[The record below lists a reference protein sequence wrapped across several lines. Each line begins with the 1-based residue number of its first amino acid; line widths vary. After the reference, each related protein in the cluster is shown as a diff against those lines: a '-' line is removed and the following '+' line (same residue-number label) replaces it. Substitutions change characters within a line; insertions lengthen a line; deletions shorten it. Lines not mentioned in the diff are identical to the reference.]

1 MKIDLHIERLVL
13 DGFAAN
19 TFDGD
24 AVRRAL
30 SLELAR
36 LLQASPSSG
45 MKTSAIPLLKA
56 TALPLGAT
64 ARADSLGA
72 GVARALH
79 GALDTAHTSE
89 LTTPRRTPP

>member
-19 TFDGD
+19 AFDGD

-30 SLELAR
+30 SVELAR
-36 LLQASPSSG
+36 LLQATSSG
-45 MKTSAIPLLKA
+45 MTSSAIPLLKTA
-56 TALPLGAT
+56 ALPLGAT
-64 ARADSLGA
+64 AGANSLGT

-79 GALDTAHTSE
+79 GALDTAHTPA
-89 LTTPRRTPP
+89 LVTLGRTPQ